1 MSCQICQKSESKYKC
16 PTCRINYCSGDCWN
30 EHKTTKC
37 EPPPQ
42 PMEEC
47 KKRTEYF
54 FETEDTVPLEKLEL
68 LKGSKNL
75 RKILEN
81 RHVRHMLTAI
91 DKSQNATEAMK
102 AAMLEPIFVE
112 FADECLKIVEPE
124 TGRS

>member
-1 MSCQICQKSESKYKC
+1 
-16 PTCRINYCSGDCWN
+16 
-30 EHKTTKC
+30 
-37 EPPPQ
+37 
-42 PMEEC
+42 MEEC

-81 RHVRHMLTAI
+81 RHVRDMLTAI